1 MLGGAGRYKNG
12 DRKVQPQKKL
22 GVAACWE
29 LASKVCY
36 HILLTG
42 LATPQATS
50 NMWLSFTGV
59 HESKM
64 LCGDLLN
71 LANRCAKHRVPLNLL
86 TSLRCRCFG
95 VDIREMPLGSAEP
108 CLERAPFPAL
118 SYKTQAK
125 EVVTF
130 PYVITHFLDPPRGKV
145 WDWITNS
152 LLLIFSQLPTCV
164 LFTCSGTW
172 GQGAPSQG
180 EGHLSSRSM
189 LAGHCKTLYPL
200 AEEQSVGGRWCGC
213 PSASA
218 TRAWLSVPRWKNSP
232 ETNSGHFSSRP
243 RKTHN
248 ISSKGVRGS
257 AYTNCMNHL

>member
-42 LATPQATS
+42 LTTPQATS
-50 NMWLSFTGV
+50 NMRLSFTGV

-86 TSLRCRCFG
+86 PSLRCRCFG

-108 CLERAPFPAL
+108 CPW
-118 SYKTQAK
+118 TC
-125 EVVTF
+125 TF
-130 PYVITHFLDPPRGKV
+130 S
-145 WDWITNS
+145 S
-152 LLLIFSQLPTCV
+152 LV
-164 LFTCSGTW
+164 L
-172 GQGAPSQG
+172 QNAG
-180 EGHLSSRSM
+180 EENGHLSLCNSSLLGPTQRKRVRLDYKLSV
-189 LAGHCKTLYPL
+189 
-200 AEEQSVGGRWCGC
+200 AEIFPAPNLCANHLQWDMRPGC
-213 PSASA
+213 PFSGRRTPELQVNACRALQDLVSTGWGA
-218 TRAWLSVPRWKNSP
+218 TRGR
-232 ETNSGHFSSRP
+232 
-243 RKTHN
+243 
-248 ISSKGVRGS
+248 
-257 AYTNCMNHL
+257 